1 MVLRRVPAREPFPCS
16 LEFNV
21 SADSR
26 QEEEI
31 KRLRRQYEELAA
43 LAGSLAHEIKNP
55 LSIIQMNMELL
66 SEELDGTTDPREQRI
81 RQKAATVHDQCER
94 LEKLLND
101 FLKFARL
108 NQLTLMP
115 GDLNDLVRRVLDFF
129 GPLAERQGVEVQL
142 FLDPELPSIRFDSE
156 TLYAA
161 IMNLVKNALE
171 ALLDGGSLVART
183 YLCTYGVAL
192 DLIDDGVGIEERSAM
207 KMFQAFYTTK
217 AGGSGLGLP
226 MARKIIEAHGG
237 RISVQSEVGQG
248 TKFTLE
254 FPIPARLAGA
264 PSATSP

>member
-1 MVLRRVPAREPFPCS
+1 M
-16 LEFNV
+16 
-21 SADSR
+21 SADERR

-66 SEELDGTTDPREQRI
+66 GEDLEGVTDPRVQWM
-81 RQKAATVHDQCER
+81 RQKATTVYEQCER

-108 NQLTLMP
+108 SELTLMP
-115 GDLNDLVRRVLDFF
+115 GDLNELVRRVLDFF
-129 GPLAERQGVEVQL
+129 GPLAEKQAVEVQL
-142 FLDPELPSIRFDSE
+142 FLDPDLPAIRFDAE

-183 YLCTYGVAL
+183 YLCSYGVAL
-192 DLIDDGVGIEERSAM
+192 DLIDDGIGIEERSAM

-217 AGGSGLGLP
+217 SGGSGLGLP

-248 TKFTLE
+248 TKFSLE
-254 FPIPARLAGA
+254 FPIPARIL
-264 PSATSP
+264 

>member
-1 MVLRRVPAREPFPCS
+1 MSPDELKR
-16 LEFNV
+16 
-21 SADSR
+21 
-26 QEEEI
+26 EEEI
-31 KRLRRQYEELAA
+31 KRIRRQYEELAT

-66 SEELDGTTDPREQRI
+66 GEDLEGLADPRVQRM
-81 RQKAATVHDQCER
+81 RQKTATVYEQCER

-108 NQLTLMP
+108 SELTLMA

-129 GPLAERQGVEVQL
+129 RPLAEKQAVEVQL
-142 FLDPELPSIRFDSE
+142 FLDPVLPAIKFDAE

-171 ALLDGGSLVART
+171 ALVDGGSLVART

-217 AGGSGLGLP
+217 SGGSGLGLP

-254 FPIPARLAGA
+254 FPIPARLR
-264 PSATSP
+264 